1 MKKIF
6 NLMTAVALAALLL
19 NACAKKEPFF
29 TATEEDYPR
38 ILNTNFPTWTDGVP
52 GVLSSLVRTTPFTF
66 SLVVTPAQHTSV
78 VWYLDEQE
86 VAQGKDIEI
95 LLGVGTY
102 MGKVVAANPSGQ
114 STSRSFQIVVR
125 PTDADPVVNLVGEN
139 RLVAPSATAAIEG
152 TRLGGIAKV
161 LLNGKEME
169 ILSSADD
176 KITFQIPDNMAAGEY
191 KVSFVTKSG
200 EEVDAW
206 YTADGTNYQGYT
218 IIVSTDP
225 VVGESEFKGKAGAD
239 FTASGINLQHV
250 QSISVNGLDAAIVSK
265 SFDQLVFTCPAGL
278 EPGTYDVTGKDDNN
292 KPLNFNG
299 AEKATLTVTNEVVI
313 WTGSHYVDWGTP
325 FAGVKETLRGY
336 VQVGSIVRG
345 YVSGS
350 GQGCLATSWWNNI
363 YTGEGDPKR
372 GDVAISGD
380 QVLEYTLTQTSLD
393 LMDAQNGVL
402 FVGTGYTITKVTVE

>member
-1 MKKIF
+1 MKKII
-6 NLMTAVALAALLL
+6 NILTAVALTALLL
-19 NACAKKEPFF
+19 NSCAKKEPFF
-29 TATEEDYPR
+29 TACEEDYPR
-38 ILNTNFPTWTDGVP
+38 ILNTNFPSWSEGVP

-78 VWYLDEQE
+78 VWYLDNEE

-102 MGKVVAANPSGQ
+102 MGKVVAANPAGQ

-125 PTDADPVVNLVGEN
+125 PTDTDPVVNLVTEN
-139 RLVAPSATAAIEG
+139 RLVAPSASAAIEG
-152 TRLGGIAKV
+152 KRLGGVAKV
-161 LLNGKEME
+161 LLNGNQVQ

-176 KITFQIPDNMAAGEY
+176 KITVQIPDDMAAGEY
-191 KVSFVTKSG
+191 KVSFVTASG
-200 EEVDAW
+200 MEVDAW
-206 YTADGTNYQGYT
+206 YSPDGTNYLDYT

-225 VVGESEFKGKAGAD
+225 VIGESAFKGKAGAD
-239 FTASGINLQHV
+239 FTAGGINLQHV
-250 QSISVNGLDAAIVSK
+250 QSISVGGQDAVIVSK
-265 SFDQLVFTCPAGL
+265 SFGQLVFTCPAGL

-313 WTGSHYVDWGTP
+313 WTGSHYVDWGSP
-325 FAGVKETLRGY
+325 FDGVKETLRGY

-345 YVSGS
+345 YVSGN

-363 YTGEGDPKR
+363 YTGESDPNR
-372 GDVAISGD
+372 GDVAISGE
-380 QVLEYTLTQTSLD
+380 QVLEYTLTQNSLD

-402 FVGTGYTITKVTVE
+402 FVGTGYTITQVTVE